1 MTQQTVPFLTGI
13 ADAGAEIAQLRQV
26 LALVEEIAGRPPARP
41 DAKAL
46 DEAARVSA
54 AYGSAL
60 PIVQKRFD
68 ALAAET
74 ANWAASGVEALMKIA
89 QADRPTGPAAA
100 RLADELGKALA
111 RLGTIVSA

>member
-1 MTQQTVPFLTGI
+1 MTQQTAPFLIGT

-26 LALVEEIAGRPPARP
+26 LVLVEEIAGRTPARL
-41 DAKAL
+41 DDDAL

-68 ALAAET
+68 LLAAET
-74 ANWAASGVEALMKIA
+74 AAWAATGVEALMKIS
-89 QADRPTGPAAA
+89 ADCRPTGPAAA
-100 RLADELGKALA
+100 RLADELRKALGKL
-111 RLGTIVSA
+111 RDLVSA

>member
-1 MTQQTVPFLTGI
+1 MAQENIPFLIGI

-26 LALVEEIAGRPPARP
+26 LVLVEEIAGRTPAVL
-41 DAKAL
+41 DDGAL

-68 ALAAET
+68 ALAVET
-74 ANWAASGVEALMKIA
+74 ATWAAAGVEALMKSA
-89 QADRPTGPAAA
+89 GDGRPTGPAAA
-100 RLADELGKALA
+100 RLADELRKALGKLRDLVA
-111 RLGTIVSA
+111 A

>member
-1 MTQQTVPFLTGI
+1 MAQENVPFLIGT

-26 LALVEEIAGRPPARP
+26 LVLVEEIAGRTPARL
-41 DAKAL
+41 DDGAL

-54 AYGSAL
+54 AYGVAL

-74 ANWAASGVEALMKIA
+74 ATWAAAGVEALMKIS
-89 QADRPTGPAAA
+89 ADGRPTGPAAG
-100 RLADELGKALA
+100 RLADELRKALA
-111 RLGTIVSA
+111 RLRDIVSA

>member
-1 MTQQTVPFLTGI
+1 MRQHNTPFLTGT

-26 LALVEEIAGRPPARP
+26 LVLVEEIAGRTPARL
-41 DAKAL
+41 DDGAL

-68 ALAAET
+68 ALAGQT
-74 ANWAASGVEALMKIA
+74 ATWAAAGVEALMKIGGA
-89 QADRPTGPAAA
+89 GRPTGPAAA
-100 RLADELGKALA
+100 RLADELRKALA
-111 RLGTIVSA
+111 RLREIVSA